1 VSVSSPKESV
11 YYYECSY
18 GRFRLTYSIP
28 KSELRKLVEKGEI
41 KKKVLDDFPDGVD
54 LRVGETDYRDFKE
67 SYGYR
72 PEVDPEVAKKMFY
85 SILTH
90 TKNWK
95 NFLGSG
101 LIPAK
106 DLKERIADIEIV
118 GEEAAS
124 FSDFVLTSRKIT
136 EEKLPVA
143 RIMPERVS
151 REKVDL
157 KGFRKLKKS
166 EAKVQKAL
174 NDFLQNVRPEG
185 VDPKKTLGKQK
196 FSKLEYTEG
205 ESIERVFA
213 RIQHKRL
220 RREGEPQ

>member
-1 VSVSSPKESV
+1 MSVRSPKESV

-18 GRFRLTYSIP
+18 GRFRLTYSI
-28 KSELRKLVEKGEI
+28 SRSALEKLVEDGEI

-54 LRVGETDYRDFKE
+54 LKVGETEYKDFKE

-90 TKNWK
+90 TKDWK

-106 DLKERIADIEIV
+106 DLKDRIDDIEIV
-118 GEEAAS
+118 DEEAVS
-124 FSDFVLTSRKIT
+124 FSDFVLTSRKVT
-136 EEKLPVA
+136 EEKLPSA
-143 RIMPERVS
+143 RIMPERVR

-157 KGFRKLKKS
+157 KGSRKLRKS
-166 EAKVQKAL
+166 EAKVHRAL

-196 FSKLEYTEG
+196 FSELEYTEG
-205 ESIERVFA
+205 DRIERVLA

-220 RREGEPQ
+220 RRKGEP

>member
-1 VSVSSPKESV
+1 MSVRSPKECV

-18 GRFRLTYSIP
+18 GSFRLTYSIP
-28 KSELRKLVEKGEI
+28 KSELKRLVEEGQI
-41 KKKVLDDFPDGVD
+41 KKQVLDDFPDGVD
-54 LRVGETDYRDFKE
+54 LRVGETNYRDFKE

-72 PEVDPEVAKKMFY
+72 PEVDPEVAKKIFY
-85 SILTH
+85 SILTN
-90 TKNWK
+90 TKDWK

-118 GEEAAS
+118 DEEAAS

-136 EEKLPVA
+136 EEKLPPA
-143 RIMPERVS
+143 RMMPERVR

-157 KGFRKLKKS
+157 KGSRKLKKS

-185 VDPKKTLGKQK
+185 VDPKKTLRRQK

-205 ESIERVFA
+205 DSIEKVFA

-220 RREGEPQ
+220 RREGEP

>member
-1 VSVSSPKESV
+1 MSVRSPIESV

-28 KSELRKLVEKGEI
+28 RSELKKLVELGKI
-41 KKKVLDDFPDGVD
+41 KKQVLEDFPDGVD
-54 LRVGETDYRDFKE
+54 LRVGETDYEDFRE

-101 LIPAK
+101 IIPAK
-106 DLKERIADIEIV
+106 DLKERIGDIEIV
-118 GEEAAS
+118 DEEAAS
-124 FSDFVLTSRKIT
+124 FSDFVLTSRKVA
-136 EEKLPVA
+136 EEKLPPA
-143 RIMPERVS
+143 RTMLERVG

-157 KGFRKLKKS
+157 KGARKLKKS

-213 RIQHKRL
+213 RIQHKRS
-220 RREGEPQ
+220 RREGEP